1 MKAPYLLL
9 SCIAASTAFARPP
22 VRRVSS
28 NATFTCTA
36 YGGRHGGA
44 LSLAT
49 ANFDRLAKIGG
60 DDLPT
65 ASAGV
70 APYETRTWSAEY
82 APLFHSGGAND
93 IAAIATFTEAL
104 SGNVTCATAATTV
117 VKLSL
122 TPWVTRQGCD
132 NRHIV
137 GVREYIWCAA
147 APNVGQWGETGGGE
161 LGSVMSSMSYK
172 CPLISDGSFLY
183 YEVGLCHYD
192 FDLTILE
199 PTGLVAR
206 SSIAKDFGVAT
217 NHAGGAGMNLEI
229 YVLPE
234 TVAFNGI
241 AMEEIPSQE
250 GVHQGYFSNIAFSNG
265 WYHTTEM
272 RAGRWMKIKS
282 DNFWEV
288 DKAWM
293 GIELP
298 RELPNGDMT
307 YNLSMGEWSDGR
319 LVWNIPWGWGE
330 LSSSQGDPPVK
341 TMTVRYD
348 QTFTFDEYG
357 TLTIAKFQ
365 HTVSRGTNNVIRL
378 NGDIVTGIP
387 LTDEEINEANGND

>member
-9 SCIAASTAFARPP
+9 SCIVASTVFARPP
-22 VRRVSS
+22 VRRASS

-65 ASAGV
+65 APAGV

-82 APLFHSGGAND
+82 APLVHSGGAND

-192 FDLTILE
+192 FDFTILE

-234 TVAFNGI
+234 TVAL
-241 AMEEIPSQE
+241 P
-250 GVHQGYFSNIAFSNG
+250 V
-265 WYHTTEM
+265 
-272 RAGRWMKIKS
+272 
-282 DNFWEV
+282 EV
-288 DKAWM
+288 
-293 GIELP
+293 
-298 RELPNGDMT
+298 T
-307 YNLSMGEWSDGR
+307 
-319 LVWNIPWGWGE
+319 
-330 LSSSQGDPPVK
+330 DPALAAPFTVIVFAVSPCATVADLAVNVPV
-341 TMTVRYD
+341 TVK
-348 QTFTFDEYG
+348 FPLALE
-357 TLTIAKFQ
+357 TLDATA
-365 HTVSRGTNNVIRL
+365 
-378 NGDIVTGIP
+378 
-387 LTDEEINEANGND
+387 ANGTGSSFWRGIISPEELDTLREM